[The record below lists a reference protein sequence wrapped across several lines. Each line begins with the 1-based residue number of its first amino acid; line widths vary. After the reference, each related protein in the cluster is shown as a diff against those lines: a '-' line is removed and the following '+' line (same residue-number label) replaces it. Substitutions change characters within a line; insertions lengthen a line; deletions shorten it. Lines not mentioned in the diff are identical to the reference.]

1 MKFIFVTGGV
11 ISSLGKGLVASSLGL
26 LMKARGF
33 SVNLVKIDPYLQVDA
48 GTMSPYEH
56 GEVFVTEDGGE
67 TDLDI
72 GNYERFI
79 DRNLTS
85 RNSIT
90 TGRIYWNVLKKERAG
105 KYLGKTVQVI
115 PHITDEVKS
124 TLLELGRDYDI
135 TIVEIGGT
143 VGDIEGQPF
152 LEAIR
157 QMKKDLSKKNTLY
170 LHVSLLPFLKV
181 TSETKTKPT
190 QHSVKELR
198 SIGIQPDILVVRS
211 EVPVSDKIKEK
222 LALFC
227 DVEKQA
233 VIEALDVSDIYR
245 IPLMLEKEGLD
256 SIAVK
261 MLELKDTSKNL
272 DFWKD
277 IVNRLENPKL
287 QVNIGIVG
295 KYVQLKD
302 SYKSLIEAITHAG
315 INNWCQVN
323 IKWID
328 AEKLESPYF
337 YDIIDGEIKSLRL
350 SGILVPG
357 GFGERGIEG
366 MVHAIKYARENNIP
380 FLGICLGL
388 QCAIIEFARNVC
400 GLENANS
407 TEFDPETPY
416 PVIDL
421 MESQKSVSEKG
432 GTMRVGSYKAV
443 LKEGSLVKRL
453 YGVSEISERHRHRY
467 EVNREFVS
475 IIEGKGLS
483 VSGTSPDGRLVEFVE
498 NPLCDFFVA
507 TQAHPEFKSRPVKP
521 SPLFD
526 GFIKACLSRGEKNG

>member
-1 MKFIFVTGGV
+1 MKFIFITGGV

-85 RNSIT
+85 KNSIT

-124 TLLELGRDYDI
+124 TLLELGSDYDI

-157 QMKKDLSKKNTLY
+157 QMKKDLGKKNTLY

-233 VIEALDVSDIYR
+233 VIEALDVSNIYR

-366 MVHAIKYARENNIP
+366 MVHAIKYVRENNIP

-432 GTMRVGSYKAV
+432 GTMRVGSYRAV

-453 YGVSEISERHRHRY
+453 YGISEISERHRHRY

-475 IIEGKGLS
+475 IIEEKGLS
-483 VSGTSPDGRLVEFVE
+483 VSGTSPDGKLVEFIE

-526 GFIKACLSRGEKNG
+526 GFIKACLSRGDKNG

>member
-1 MKFIFVTGGV
+1 MKFIFITGGV

-157 QMKKDLSKKNTLY
+157 QMKKDLGKKNTLY

-261 MLELKDTSKNL
+261 MLELRDTSKNL

-366 MVHAIKYARENNIP
+366 MVHAIKYVRENNIP

-421 MESQKSVSEKG
+421 MESQKSISEKG

-467 EVNREFVS
+467 EVNRQFVS
-475 IIEGKGLS
+475 IIEGKGFS

>member
-416 PVIDL
+416 PIIDL